1 MKSLF
6 IQKMD
11 NGKKFQKNGRCYFG
25 LFFKH
30 VQSVKIIL
38 HVTNVTVN
46 VNSNNPDDYGKYLES
61 VLTMLINKL

>member
-1 MKSLF
+1 
-6 IQKMD
+6 MD
-11 NGKKFQKNGRCYFG
+11 NGKKFQKNGSCHFG

-38 HVTNVTVN
+38 HVTN
-46 VNSNNPDDYGKYLES
+46 NNNNAADYGKYLES

>member
-38 HVTNVTVN
+38 HVTN
-46 VNSNNPDDYGKYLES
+46 NNNNAADYGKYLES